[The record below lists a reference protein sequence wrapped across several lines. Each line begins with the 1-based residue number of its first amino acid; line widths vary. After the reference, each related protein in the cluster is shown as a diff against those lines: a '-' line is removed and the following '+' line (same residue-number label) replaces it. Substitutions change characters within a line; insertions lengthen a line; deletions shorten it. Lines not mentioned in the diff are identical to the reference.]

1 MSQESIEMNSFVGF
15 AFRVLTAIPLS
26 VSVWLV
32 SYFAFDQTF
41 LLSGAF
47 GVGTGLLTYW
57 AGGVIQRHRFLKKHG
72 LTRRE
77 YQYIKRNLD
86 EAKRKLTRLHKAMFS
101 IRHFPTLK
109 QRMEFMRVT
118 RRIYRLTRKEPKR
131 FYQAEQFY
139 FSHLDSAVELA
150 EKYVFLSS
158 QPKKTRELD
167 QSLQETR
174 RTLDALTHHVEE
186 DLHRVIAEDIDQLN
200 FEIDVAKNSIE
211 KIKDSRIHDESR
223 RLK

>member
-1 MSQESIEMNSFVGF
+1 MNSFLAF
-15 AFRVLTAIPLS
+15 AFRMLTALPLS

-41 LLSGAF
+41 LLSGVY

-158 QPKKTRELD
+158 QPKKTRELN
-167 QSLQETR
+167 QSLEETR

-186 DLHRVIAEDIDQLN
+186 DLHRVIEEDIDQLN

-211 KIKDSRIHDESR
+211 KIKDSRIQDESR

>member
-1 MSQESIEMNSFVGF
+1 MNSFLAF
-15 AFRVLTAIPLS
+15 AFRLLTAVPLS
-26 VSVWLV
+26 VSVWLA
-32 SYFAFDQTF
+32 SYFAFGQTF
-41 LLSGAF
+41 ILSGIYGAGAGF
-47 GVGTGLLTYW
+47 LTYW
-57 AGGVIQRHRFLKKHG
+57 AGGLIQRRRFLKKHG
-72 LTRRE
+72 LTKRE

-86 EAKRKLTRLHKAMFS
+86 EARRKITRLHKAMFS

-118 RRIYRLTRKEPKR
+118 RRIYRLTRSEPKR

-158 QPKKTRELD
+158 QPRKSRELD

-174 RTLDALTHHVEE
+174 RTLDTLTHHVEE
-186 DLHRVIAEDIDQLN
+186 DLHRVIAEDIDQLHL
-200 FEIDVAKNSIE
+200 EIDVARNSIE
-211 KIKDSRIHDESR
+211 KIKESRIHDESR

>member
-1 MSQESIEMNSFVGF
+1 
-15 AFRVLTAIPLS
+15 
-26 VSVWLV
+26 
-32 SYFAFDQTF
+32 
-41 LLSGAF
+41 
-47 GVGTGLLTYW
+47 
-57 AGGVIQRHRFLKKHG
+57 
-72 LTRRE
+72 
-77 YQYIKRNLD
+77 
-86 EAKRKLTRLHKAMFS
+86 
-101 IRHFPTLK
+101 
-109 QRMEFMRVT
+109 MEFMRVT

>member
-1 MSQESIEMNSFVGF
+1 MNSFL
-15 AFRVLTAIPLS
+15 AFTFRLLTAVPLS

-41 LLSGAF
+41 LLSGVYGAAA
-47 GVGTGLLTYW
+47 GLLTYW
-57 AGGVIQRHRFLKKHG
+57 AGGIIQRRRFLKRHG

-118 RRIYRLTRKEPKR
+118 RRIYRLTKREPKR

-167 QSLQETR
+167 QSLKETR
-174 RTLDALTHHVEE
+174 RTLDMLTHHVEE
-186 DLHRVIAEDIDQLN
+186 DLHRVIEEDIEQLN

-211 KIKDSRIHDESR
+211 KIKDSRFQDESR

>member
-1 MSQESIEMNSFVGF
+1 M
-15 AFRVLTAIPLS
+15 
-26 VSVWLV
+26 
-32 SYFAFDQTF
+32 
-41 LLSGAF
+41 
-47 GVGTGLLTYW
+47 LTYW
-57 AGGVIQRHRFLKKHG
+57 AGGLIQRRRFLKKHG
-72 LTRRE
+72 LTKRE

-86 EAKRKLTRLHKAMFS
+86 EARRKIARLHKAMFS

-118 RRIYRLTRKEPKR
+118 RRIYRLTRSEPKR

-158 QPKKTRELD
+158 QPRKSRELD

-186 DLHRVIAEDIDQLN
+186 DLHRVIAEDIDQLHL
-200 FEIDVAKNSIE
+200 EIDVARNSIE
-211 KIKDSRIHDESR
+211 KIKESRIHDESR

>member
-1 MSQESIEMNSFVGF
+1 MNSFLAF
-15 AFRVLTAIPLS
+15 AFRILTAVPMS

-47 GVGTGLLTYW
+47 GVGTGMLTYW
-57 AGGVIQRHRFLKKHG
+57 TGGVIQRHRFLKKHG

-77 YQYIKRNLD
+77 YNYIKRNLD
-86 EAKRKLTRLHKAMFS
+86 EAKRKITRLHKAMLS
-101 IRHFPTLK
+101 IRHLPTLK

-118 RRIYRLTRKEPKR
+118 RRIYRLTKKEPKR

-158 QPKKTRELD
+158 QPTKTRELD
-167 QSLQETR
+167 LSLEETR
-174 RTLDALTHHVEE
+174 RTLEELTHHVEE
-186 DLHRVIAEDIDQLN
+186 DLHQVIAEDIDQLN
-200 FEIDVAKNSIE
+200 FEIDVAKNTIE

>member
-1 MSQESIEMNSFVGF
+1 MNSFVGF

-57 AGGVIQRHRFLKKHG
+57 AGGVIQRNRFLKKHG

-167 QSLQETR
+167 LSLQETR